1 MAALPAHPDTRQR
14 TRARQST
21 TRPAHTHYSRG
32 VSGGCQGFQRG
43 VQWFQCGVPWG
54 FSAVAHGVS
63 VWLPGVSGGGP
74 MGIQRGFQVVARSFS
89 VVSRGFSVASRT
101 APSSFCTLLIIVS
114 VLSRGCSVVSR
125 RHRPTAWF
133 ERRHKSQRQRSPP
146 RGASRHN
153 SDATL
158 RHNSQPP
165 AILAEIAAFRR
176 NSQRQRSRGMSEGR
190 MGPNFNLIHRGYSC
204 SSFGVP
210 TFGVFLDGVRY
221 PIRRRSC
228 RA

>member
-1 MAALPAHPDTRQR
+1 MAA
-14 TRARQST
+14 
-21 TRPAHTHYSRG
+21 
-32 VSGGCQGFQRG
+32 
-43 VQWFQCGVPWG
+43 
-54 FSAVAHGVS
+54 
-63 VWLPGVSGGGP
+63 PGP
-74 MGIQRGFQVVARSFS
+74 RRS
-89 VVSRGFSVASRT
+89 VVETQHMRCGDHCSAIPAAQVGARVRVRGYVHFAKQLRQ
-101 APSSFCTLLIIVS
+101 
-114 VLSRGCSVVSR
+114 LSRHHLRNRRQPPRQFSSAQPPVSLQHTNVGGLR
-125 RHRPTAWF
+125 DATL
-133 ERRHKSQRQRSPP
+133 RHKSQRQRSPP

-190 MGPNFNLIHRGYSC
+190 MGPNFNLIHRVYSC